1 MQYSPISNLQ
11 ILFVLLFI
19 ALFKIIFWFF
29 GLVDLVDRKMGIEVT
44 EFVMKFCNLNE
55 KVVENIVE
63 AAEQHGVN

>member
-29 GLVDLVDRKMGIEVT
+29 GLVDLVDRKMGIEMT